1 MNTQSIK
8 VVAFRG
14 CRAKVYRSVNE
25 ASEGEGTNRTTIMNR
40 INDGNRLRNG
50 AFVDIAID
58 GINYEEVE

>member
-14 CRAKVYRSVNE
+14 CHAKVYRSVNE
-25 ASEGEGTNRTTIMNR
+25 ASKAEGSSRETIVNR
-40 INDGNRLRNG
+40 INDGLRLKSG

-58 GINYEEVE
+58 GINYEEAE